1 MKVIIIIITR
11 TVNVCL
17 EESNILNKSNNITIM
32 NLMFEMFFWRCKFD
46 DDDDDDRIDDKK

>member
-1 MKVIIIIITR
+1 M
-11 TVNVCL
+11 NVCL